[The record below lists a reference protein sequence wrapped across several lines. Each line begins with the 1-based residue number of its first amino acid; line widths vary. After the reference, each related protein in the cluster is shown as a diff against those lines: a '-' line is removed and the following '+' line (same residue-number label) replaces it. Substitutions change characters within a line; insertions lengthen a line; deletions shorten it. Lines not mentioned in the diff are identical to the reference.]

1 MDGKLRMFLILVG
14 IGFASSVLLSLIPL
28 GQFATCAEN
37 GIVPD
42 LGSDAPKC
50 VGFGVPNAFGD
61 ESEIK
66 LGEPD
71 YQFIDFSYQNK
82 VGEPIKFVLEM
93 RTSNNCNSYD
103 AKVIHENGTVIWG
116 EGADVSC
123 AQNDNSEPIISQIK
137 IGYNE
142 KHPLIINES
151 ARYLIK
157 ITLDHGIIEREFIV
171 RHTISGIS
179 LDRTVYPVI
188 PDAPLKQYDSGIP
201 FHEVQC
207 KGGLQKTQRYDGS
220 PACVN
225 PDTYWELIKRDWVSE
240 IIKAVQSRDVYSL
253 HSSYMGNVIPTLDDF
268 RNTLQESADIDV
280 IFSKFGDPHDD
291 IGSGI
296 HIYEYVLNDF
306 TKVWIGYADVIQYVR
321 HVDADG
327 NTLEE
332 IYVNLIKEPKSE
344 PHPEPAPLPEEE
356 PLQKQ
361 RKHDAKIRTQETIM
375 MDFRG
380 NQHQIDAINQ
390 YRGEFES
397 GYFLEQFVIPTNQNF
412 EEGQVINFIVGQWG
426 YQSEECTSY
435 RITGYFKSYS
445 DYENPFNIE
454 KIFEWENTEECFHI
468 ISSDSNG
475 YLIVNLK
482 SGIGLPEEHQTCVN
496 PGEYRIHVRN
506 LENTPH
512 VESGY
517 YTCQRDKLMGE
528 PQPWMQLPE

>member
-103 AKVIHENGTVIWG
+103 AKVIHEHGTVIWG

-280 IFSKFGDPHDD
+280 IFSKFGEVKESIIVKKANATRCYGFIKYNDISESYEAIKHLHDKYQCAGVQNKLIVRFAQSKNPNYTQQPKRKYD
-291 IGSGI
+291 SNPYGSNKVYGSSNSRSFSNNR
-296 HIYEYVLNDF
+296 YEQSNQYN
-306 TKVWIGYADVIQYVR
+306 KNPYSQSIQY
-321 HVDADG
+321 
-327 NTLEE
+327 
-332 IYVNLIKEPKSE
+332 
-344 PHPEPAPLPEEE
+344 
-356 PLQKQ
+356 
-361 RKHDAKIRTQETIM
+361 
-375 MDFRG
+375 G
-380 NQHQIDAINQ
+380 NQYNRSTSPYSPVKNNPYSQQLKSNPYSQQIQ
-390 YRGEFES
+390 S
-397 GYFLEQFVIPTNQNF
+397 GYQQNP
-412 EEGQVINFIVGQWG
+412 
-426 YQSEECTSY
+426 YS
-435 RITGYFKSYS
+435 SYS
-445 DYENPFNIE
+445 NQSYGSNPY
-454 KIFEWENTEECFHI
+454 
-468 ISSDSNG
+468 SQQ
-475 YLIVNLK
+475 NLG
-482 SGIGLPEEHQTCVN
+482 SYGQPNYHQQNYQQSMSQKEGFLFSRHFIWVSTIN
-496 PGEYRIHVRN
+496 
-506 LENTPH
+506 
-512 VESGY
+512 
-517 YTCQRDKLMGE
+517 
-528 PQPWMQLPE
+528 